1 MCLFFLRFLLILFVT
16 SLFIFASAV
25 PAFATVNADAAAD
38 VFAGQDTLDT
48 ILKHYQ
54 NKNELTDWEAV
65 VLGINGV
72 KIKTP
77 WFGTSYFK
85 ETEKMI
91 KERDGELRLVTDYVR
106 IALAYRSHGKDPANI
121 AGYNFTE
128 KIINFEN
135 IDKQGLNAYTWALIA
150 LNGQGPDVTRPLIEN
165 MLEYRTVDNG
175 FSFKRNP
182 DEKGKADMDLTAM
195 AVTAL
200 APYAGKIETVSA
212 EGSETSSVTVPLN
225 DAAFVETVRTV
236 IDEAVACIKNSR
248 DKIDTCE
255 TAAQVII
262 ALCSAGIEPDAEL
275 LEIFDSY
282 LLSDGFYT
290 HTLELNKADEIA
302 TRQAALALTALK
314 ELLQNGYLFTNR

>member
-1 MCLFFLRFLLILFVT
+1 L
-16 SLFIFASAV
+16 
-25 PAFATVNADAAAD
+25 D
-38 VFAGQDTLDT
+38 V

-91 KERDGELRLVTDYVR
+91 KERDGELRLVTDYIR

-121 AGYNFTE
+121 AGFNFTE

-135 IDKQGLNAYTWALIA
+135 IDKQGVNAYTWALIA

-165 MLEYRTVDNG
+165 MLEYRTADNG

-182 DEKGKADMDLTAM
+182 DEKSKADMDLTAM

-200 APYAGKIETVSA
+200 APYTE
-212 EGSETSSVTVPLN
+212 
-225 DAAFVETVRTV
+225 
-236 IDEAVACIKNSR
+236 IDEAVTYLINSR
-248 DKIDTCE
+248 DKIDNCE

-275 LEIFDSY
+275 IEIFDSFK
-282 LLSDGFYT
+282 LSDGFYT
-290 HTLELNKADEIA
+290 HTLKLNKADEIA